1 MQAMNCY
8 QLSQYTAIDISQ
20 SLTTSVIDLMS
31 PMHLMVSATIKIV
44 KSISESKNEE
54 FKKEYPHWKYFVG
67 EIQQYVGQD
76 NVLFCFIY
84 H

>member
-20 SLTTSVIDLMS
+20 SLPVSVINLMS
-31 PMHLMVSATIKIV
+31 PMHLMVSATIKII
-44 KSISESKNEE
+44 KSISENEE
-54 FKKEYPHWKYFVG
+54 FRKEYPHWKYFVG

-76 NVLFCFIY
+76 NVLFYSIY